1 MRTARGLFE
10 GVRAAFTAFCVYGA
24 FLLTVCAL
32 ANLIATVETDGPS
45 LSASTTMAT
54 VAFLISEGTTVHVST
69 LRFGLMPLGL
79 TVLLVALIATF
90 IRRRAAHWQGFL
102 GGLAT
107 WTLMS
112 LAMLNL
118 SHLSIEQGDWAAIGR
133 ADACYLT
140 GFLLAMR
147 PQVASSPWLRGR
159 IRAMLP
165 AQVRS
170 LLARGGRL
178 ALRLIVAYLMVGL
191 VTVVVW
197 TVRGHVTVGGL
208 FEASGMPMG
217 SRIVTSAISLAWL
230 PNLMMW
236 AIAWIFGAGFHIG
249 SIATLTMWS
258 ATSTGLPPLPVF
270 GILPGAVAS
279 DTVRF
284 VLLAVPVAVAA
295 VVCCVDVFVEH
306 RRELM
311 APIPVGPDAPGA
323 HPVLKIIARV
333 VLPLLVMTVGV
344 AILVL
349 VSLALFALS
358 NGTLG
363 TGRLDGIG
371 VDMAQALHAVG
382 MPTMAGCGIVWLI
395 CLLVLSAR
403 YGWQVFRLSRSA
415 GVSDASEA
423 APGAAADAGSD
434 GSPAP
439 SSDEPGK
446 TGESSPGLLGRMLG
460 MAGRWRRGSEDGAS
474 AADGD
479 GSHGPA
485 AGPAAGRTGRTAS
498 STGGAGRSPRRAA
511 SSPRRA
517 TGAAGTA
524 ETRSNR
530 VGRATGARTAAGAAE
545 ARAAGTTS
553 SGATGTMSGTRT
565 NTTRTKPEGDRQ

>member
-69 LRFGLMPLGL
+69 LRLGLMPLGL
-79 TVLLVALIATF
+79 TVLLVALLATF

-133 ADACYLT
+133 ADACYLA
-140 GFLLAMR
+140 GFLLAVR
-147 PQVASSPWLRGR
+147 PQVAASPWLRDR

-197 TVRGHVTVGGL
+197 TVRGHATVGGL

-249 SIATLTMWS
+249 AIATLTMWS

-295 VVCCVDVFVEH
+295 AVCCVDVFVEH

-344 AILVL
+344 AVLVL

-382 MPTMAGCGIVWLI
+382 MPAMAGCGIVWLI

-403 YGWQVFRLSRSA
+403 YGWQMFRLSRSS
-415 GVSDASEA
+415 G
-423 APGAAADAGSD
+423 APGAVPDAAADAASD
-434 GSPAP
+434 GSP
-439 SSDEPGK
+439 DGPGK
-446 TGESSPGLLGRMLG
+446 PKPSPDKPSPGLLDRMRG
-460 MAGRWRRGSEDGAS
+460 MAGKWRRGSKDGAP

-479 GSHGPA
+479 EPQDSA
-485 AGPAAGRTGRTAS
+485 AAGRPRRTAS
-498 STGGAGRSPRRAA
+498 SAGGAGRSPRRAA

-530 VGRATGARTAAGAAE
+530 VGRATGARTTAGAAGAK
-545 ARAAGTTS
+545 AAGTAS
-553 SGATGTMSGTRT
+553 SGATGTMSGIRT
-565 NTTRTKPEGDRQ
+565 NTTRTNRKETGNDQHSR